1 MAADPTPLAS
11 EHLALRAHDVH
22 QGLHDVDRNVGL
34 VGSELETTQ
43 LVGMAAALATSVK
56 GREVVD
62 DAVALKT
69 VAAEQLDIDRF
80 AFNSIVEILEEV
92 DFVRNVRRTGGSITS
107 FYESVPETFERLY
120 ATLGEVWT
128 QRAPGELEQTLIG
141 TVQELSMGPRRVEEL
156 QIDPTGLDRVLQ
168 LGSEAEAIHI
178 VTVHGERIA
187 HSPFF
192 AYEHPD
198 SMADVLAA
206 VDVDSVRRAFEEI
219 RGYQGVPVATSTNA
233 EVLDGLVAAGL
244 VAGPALEDPRGNRQA
259 FAIAPYGLGRPELLT
274 IRKPILDKAMAIVTA
289 VRMGQHFGG
298 ITSLRAPVAILRRL
312 QDPDWEGAF
321 HSSTRRQYG
330 ALYRLG
336 IIRFVKNGSLYGI
349 RLIDS
354 ADNREALQLAIEL
367 LEYGEAT
374 STKEAG
380 IRPQDGLAAA
390 GTYRYPIQTVRAAR
404 RRNPL
409 PERLIDDIFE
419 AAMGRQ
425 LL

>member
-1 MAADPTPLAS
+1 MATDPTPLAS

-34 VGSELETTQ
+34 VGSQLETTQ
-43 LVGMAAALATSVK
+43 LVGMAAALATAVK

-80 AFNSIVEILEEV
+80 AFNSIVGMLEEV
-92 DFVRNVRRTGGSITS
+92 DFVRNVRRSGGSISS
-107 FYESVPETFERLY
+107 FYESVPESFERLY
-120 ATLGEVWT
+120 AVLGEVWSD
-128 QRAPGELEQTLIG
+128 RLPGELERSLIE
-141 TVQELSMGPRRVEEL
+141 TVHELSLGPRRVEEL
-156 QIDPTGLDRVLQ
+156 EVDPTGLDHVLQ
-168 LGSEAEAIHI
+168 LGSEAEAIHV
-178 VTVHGERIA
+178 VTVRGERVA

-198 SMADVLAA
+198 SMAEVLAGVE
-206 VDVDSVRRAFEEI
+206 VDAVRRAVEEI
-219 RGYQGVPVATSTNA
+219 RRYQGVPVAASANA
-233 EVLDGLVAAGL
+233 VVLDGLVAAGL
-244 VAGPALEDPRGNRQA
+244 VAGPALEDPLGNRQA

-312 QDPDWEGAF
+312 QDSEWEGAF

-336 IIRFVKNGSLYGI
+336 IIRFVKSGSLHGI
-349 RLIDS
+349 RLIDA

-374 STKEAG
+374 TTKEAG
-380 IRPQDGLAAA
+380 IQPEGLAAA
-390 GTYRYPIQTVRAAR
+390 GTYRYPIQTVRPAR
-404 RRNPL
+404 RRKPL

>member
-1 MAADPTPLAS
+1 
-11 EHLALRAHDVH
+11 
-22 QGLHDVDRNVGL
+22 
-34 VGSELETTQ
+34 
-43 LVGMAAALATSVK
+43 
-56 GREVVD
+56 
-62 DAVALKT
+62 
-69 VAAEQLDIDRF
+69 
-80 AFNSIVEILEEV
+80 
-92 DFVRNVRRTGGSITS
+92 
-107 FYESVPETFERLY
+107 
-120 ATLGEVWT
+120 
-128 QRAPGELEQTLIG
+128 
-141 TVQELSMGPRRVEEL
+141 
-156 QIDPTGLDRVLQ
+156 
-168 LGSEAEAIHI
+168 
-178 VTVHGERIA
+178 
-187 HSPFF
+187 
-192 AYEHPD
+192 
-198 SMADVLAA
+198 
-206 VDVDSVRRAFEEI
+206 
-219 RGYQGVPVATSTNA
+219 
-233 EVLDGLVAAGL
+233 
-244 VAGPALEDPRGNRQA
+244 
-259 FAIAPYGLGRPELLT
+259 
-274 IRKPILDKAMAIVTA
+274 MAIVTA

-336 IIRFVKNGSLYGI
+336 IIRFVKSGSLYGI